1 MDTIKQTINKFK
13 LISKKSLGQNFIL
26 DENITDKIVKLSKI
40 INQHVLEIGPGPG
53 CLTRSLVKSGIKKI
67 IAVETDKKCI
77 EIINY
82 QKKYFLNKV
91 ELIEGYI
98 LKETTFNKVLGKIK
112 KNKNKIS
119 VISNLPYK
127 TAVPILA
134 KILKN
139 RSFFHKL
146 ILMFQKEQADRIMA
160 KTKTKDYGRISVI
173 SQWLCNIKRKMNLT
187 PNYFF
192 PKPKIDSSILEFEFK
207 RNIKKVNNEDLF
219 INLIKKCFEQRR
231 KTVRNNLKKTSPSI
245 DQILMDCKIDGNKRA
260 EELDFNDYINLSN
273 SFINKKKLI

>member
-1 MDTIKQTINKFK
+1 
-13 LISKKSLGQNFIL
+13 
-26 DENITDKIVKLSKI
+26 
-40 INQHVLEIGPGPG
+40 
-53 CLTRSLVKSGIKKI
+53 
-67 IAVETDKKCI
+67 
-77 EIINY
+77 
-82 QKKYFLNKV
+82 
-91 ELIEGYI
+91 
-98 LKETTFNKVLGKIK
+98 
-112 KNKNKIS
+112 
-119 VISNLPYK
+119 
-127 TAVPILA
+127 
-134 KILKN
+134 
-139 RSFFHKL
+139 
-146 ILMFQKEQADRIMA
+146 MFQKEQADRIMA

-273 SFINKKKLI
+273 SFINKKRII